1 MVSTELKSKLIFERN
16 RQSIQT
22 VNGGQSFM
30 ISKLC
35 LFWALL
41 IFQFK
46 FGCWETWSGDIYP
59 IFHGGYVSN
68 WYGTGV
74 LEEYMYWHIQ
84 NIELMDMDLYSNDD
98 ILFTYKSKILNSPIL
113 SLSENNNLIVKVDSK
128 NGVTVWAK
136 TIQDN
141 YLNL

>member
-1 MVSTELKSKLIFERN
+1 
-16 RQSIQT
+16 
-22 VNGGQSFM
+22 M

-59 IFHGGYVSN
+59 IFHGGYVSS

-74 LEEYMYWHIQ
+74 LEKYMYWHIQ

-98 ILFTYKSKILNSPIL
+98 LLFTYKSQILNNPNIDEYLTSNNSIL
-113 SLSENNNLIVKVDSK
+113 VKADSK
-128 NGVTVWAK
+128 NGATIWAK
-136 TIQDN
+136 EIFDYSFTDSIDIK
-141 YLNL
+141 